1 MSMSVKDVV
10 TKIEERL
17 PKVWSEDWD
26 NVGLIVGDPDRKV
39 TKIAV
44 ALDATEQSVRN
55 AVEFGCEMLV
65 VHHPA
70 IFRPLKR
77 IVMPSPIAKMLD
89 VAIRSDVAV
98 YSSHTNWDSSP
109 EGVNVILSNLLG
121 LSDIAPIMSPH
132 DGAWGMGAIGEL
144 SSPMTVRELARR
156 AREAWGLSS
165 LLIYGDDE
173 TPLRK
178 VALCGG
184 AGGDFLPV
192 IIDRG
197 SDVFITADV
206 SYHYLLHAQLASTH
220 LIVVN
225 HGEMERASLPGLC
238 RILEEITSLEVLLLK
253 SVNWTP
259 LII

>member
-1 MSMSVKDVV
+1 M
-10 TKIEERL
+10 
-17 PKVWSEDWD
+17 
-26 NVGLIVGDPDRKV
+26 
-39 TKIAV
+39 
-44 ALDATEQSVRN
+44 
-55 AVEFGCEMLV
+55 
-65 VHHPA
+65 
-70 IFRPLKR
+70 
-77 IVMPSPIAKMLD
+77 
-89 VAIRSDVAV
+89 
-98 YSSHTNWDSSP
+98 
-109 EGVNVILSNLLG
+109 ILSNLLG

-206 SYHYLLHAQLASTH
+206 SYHYRISPMTAMVP
-220 LIVVN
+220 VVAKVSQAT
-225 HGEMERASLPGLC
+225 R
-238 RILEEITSLEVLLLK
+238 TSL
-253 SVNWTP
+253 SRAGTP
-259 LII
+259 VGET